1 MSWLMYEFYINKTT
15 NWNKMIFKLSGPG
28 NRQYESV
35 ESIEQFLGPETEIMG
50 EVKNARKKHQ
60 YK

>member
-1 MSWLMYEFYINKTT
+1 MSWLMYEFYMNKT
-15 NWNKMIFKLSGPG
+15 NNLNNMIFKLSGPG

-35 ESIEQFLGPETEIMG
+35 ESIEHFLGPETEIMG

>member
-1 MSWLMYEFYINKTT
+1 
-15 NWNKMIFKLSGPG
+15 MIFKLSGPG

-60 YK
+60 YQKNNSTI